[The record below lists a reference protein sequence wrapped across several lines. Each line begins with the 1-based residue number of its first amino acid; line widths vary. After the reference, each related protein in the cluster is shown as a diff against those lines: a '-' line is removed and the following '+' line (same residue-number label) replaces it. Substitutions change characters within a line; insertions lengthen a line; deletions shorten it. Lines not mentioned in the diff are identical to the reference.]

1 MRTTKDLDAWVSG
14 FDGWAA
20 DQSVFRVVLLLSASA
35 SAMPPS
41 GPSLLKRSLR
51 TRQTEG
57 CEGASAASRGA
68 PLARHAH
75 PSALGSRAGLTART
89 GAW

>member
-20 DQSVFRVVLLLSASA
+20 DQSVFRVELLLSASA

-41 GPSLLKRSLR
+41 GPSLLQTSLR
-51 TRQTEG
+51 TRQKE
-57 CEGASAASRGA
+57 E
-68 PLARHAH
+68 
-75 PSALGSRAGLTART
+75 
-89 GAW
+89 